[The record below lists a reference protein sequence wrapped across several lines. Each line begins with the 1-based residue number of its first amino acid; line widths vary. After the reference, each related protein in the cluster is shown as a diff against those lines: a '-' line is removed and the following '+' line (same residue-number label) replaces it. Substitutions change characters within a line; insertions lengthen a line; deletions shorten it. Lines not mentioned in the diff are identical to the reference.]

1 MKNTRIESL
10 IKLLDDE
17 NSNIAGT
24 AMAELLS
31 HDGDS
36 DMMNFIFAEL
46 QETKKTGLRKKIHQM
61 QAIQRT
67 RKRRR
72 RLSTRFKTKDT
83 NLIQGLA
90 DIHMIWYDEFGAA
103 SISNVWKD
111 ILMEAAKQ
119 KPVSA
124 KRLANFM
131 HKSGFSVCRDNIQDP
146 DLFCLGAVIEDRIG
160 ADVILSAI
168 ALGIGRSFGLQ
179 GSIIHTD
186 KGFGLIISNVIQPKE
201 KDQNKPFFGEVIIPA
216 KQWQTTQPEN
226 VLPFEIWSN
235 SKVLKYITGMLF
247 TNSVCS
253 EGPRYIQILGSCLA
267 GRKERDSLNDIL
279 PFPFGDKKR

>member
-1 MKNTRIESL
+1 MNNKRIKSL

-36 DMMNFIFAEL
+36 DTMNFIFAEL
-46 QETKKTGLRKKIHQM
+46 QETKKVELRKKIHQM

-67 RKRRR
+67 RNRRR
-72 RLSTRFKTKDT
+72 RLSSRFKTKDT

-111 ILMEAAKQ
+111 LLLEAAKQ
-119 KPVSA
+119 KPISV
-124 KRLANFM
+124 KRLAEFM
-131 HKSGFSVCRDNIQDP
+131 LKAGFSACSDSIQDS

-179 GSIIHTD
+179 GSIIHTNQ
-186 KGFGLIISNVIQPKE
+186 GFGLIISNIVKA
-201 KDQNKPFFGEVIIPA
+201 KDQNKPFFGEVILPA
-216 KQWQTTQPEN
+216 KTWKVAQPEN
-226 VLPFEIWSN
+226 ILPFEIWSN

-247 TNSVCS
+247 ANSVCS

-267 GRKERDSLNDIL
+267 ERKERDTLKDIL
-279 PFPFGDKKR
+279 PFPFGDKKK